1 MIKIL
6 AEAVNEH
13 GYNVFALCKEFE
25 VLIEPMDFPPTHL
38 SESSPETG
46 IIFVNSELI
55 GRPISRFVI
64 AHGLVHILHH
74 QSATLRSISDL
85 ADSSLLDRDAT
96 LTACEIAVR
105 MYNRDKCN
113 CMSCDAASVLSY
125 FELPECFYGDVQRAI
140 ADFHQEN
147 KK

>member
-6 AEAVNEH
+6 AGAVEQT
-13 GYNVFALCKEFE
+13 GYNVYALCEKFG
-25 VLIEPMDFPPTHL
+25 VDIVPINLP
-38 SESSPETG
+38 ESQLGAASPETNTL
-46 IIFVNSELI
+46 FVNSSLL
-55 GRPISRFVI
+55 GRPLGRFVI
-64 AHGLVHILHH
+64 AHGLVHLLHH
-74 QSATLRSISDL
+74 KSDFFFMNADL

-105 MYNRDKCN
+105 MYNKDKCN
-113 CMSCDAASVLSY
+113 CMSCDATSVLSY

-140 ADFHQEN
+140 LDFHQEN